1 MVLSKEQKLPIVEGY
16 RRHEGDTGS
25 ADVQVAIL
33 TSRINALTEHLR
45 IHRHDESTRRGLLK
59 MVGRRRRL
67 LQYLNGQDV
76 GRYRSLIAKLG
87 LRR

>member
-1 MVLSKEQKLPIVEGY
+1 MVLSKDEKLPIVESY
-16 RRHEGDTGS
+16 QTHEGDTGS